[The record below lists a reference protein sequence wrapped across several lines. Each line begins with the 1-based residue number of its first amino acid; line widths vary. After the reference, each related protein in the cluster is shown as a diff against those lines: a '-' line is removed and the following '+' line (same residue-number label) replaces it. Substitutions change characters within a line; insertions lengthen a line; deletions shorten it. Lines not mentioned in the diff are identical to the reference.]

1 MSKSAIKRDAP
12 TDETNQA
19 DSEDVLVARIA
30 ADRRAGR
37 DTSKDVKALL
47 KRAGKNNR
55 AALDRLAK

>member
-1 MSKSAIKRDAP
+1 VSKSAIKRDAP